1 MATEKAPK
9 ASAAKPAKAAPKA
22 AAAKEVKAPKASPK
36 EAAPAKAGNKEATL
50 EFNGKSYK
58 LADLSDE
65 AKGNL
70 QSIQFADQEVR
81 RLSMMLALAKTARA
95 AYRTALMGNLPPEA
109 E

>member
-9 ASAAKPAKAAPKA
+9 ATAAKAAKPKA
-22 AAAKEVKAPKASPK
+22 AAKDTVKASPK
-36 EAAPAKAGNKEATL
+36 EAAPAKSGSKEATL
-50 EFNGKSYK
+50 EMNGKFYK
-58 LADLSDE
+58 LADLSAE

-81 RLSMMLALAKTARA
+81 RLSMMLSMAKTARA
-95 AYRTALMGNLPPEA
+95 AYRTALQANLPPEA